1 MPSAE
6 VRAAASSIASGMPSR
21 WRQIAAI
28 DGRFSACG
36 EKSEFSAF
44 ALAMKSSAAL

>member
-6 VRAAASSIASGMPSR
+6 VLAVASSIASGMPSR
-21 WRQIAAI
+21 WRQIVAI
-28 DGRFSACG
+28 DGMFSACG

-44 ALAMKSSAAL
+44 VLVMN